1 LQRGKAEMEMWKK
14 EQEVVHREKEETE
27 MWKEGEAEVVLR

>member
-1 LQRGKAEMEMWKK
+1 MEVCK
-14 EQEVVHREKEETE
+14 EEEVVRREKEETE